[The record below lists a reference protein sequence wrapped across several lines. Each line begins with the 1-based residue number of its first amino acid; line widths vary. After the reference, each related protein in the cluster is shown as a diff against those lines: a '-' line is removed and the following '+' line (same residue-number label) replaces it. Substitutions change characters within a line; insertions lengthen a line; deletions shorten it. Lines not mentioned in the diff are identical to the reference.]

1 MYLTC
6 NGVTQATPLF
16 RCRVSSTYL
25 TGAFIDCVT
34 DLGYVSVPLG
44 KYLKLVP
51 SGAPFDDIE
60 DDVDLIEIFLR
71 VHVVSGVGVGIL

>member
-1 MYLTC
+1 MYLMY

-16 RCRVSSTYL
+16 RCPISSCNL

-34 DLGYVSVPLG
+34 DLGYVTVILG

-60 DDVDLIEIFLR
+60 DDVDLIVIFLR
-71 VHVVSGVGVGIL
+71 GHFVSGVGVGIL

>member
-1 MYLTC
+1 M
-6 NGVTQATPLF
+6 
-16 RCRVSSTYL
+16 
-25 TGAFIDCVT
+25 
-34 DLGYVSVPLG
+34 SVLLG

-71 VHVVSGVGVGIL
+71 GHVVSGVGGNCII